1 MNMGWTLF
9 FLIPVA
15 CGAVYW
21 MATTITLAIF
31 FSKKK
36 KPPVLASPWPSVSLI
51 KPVCGLEKNLEAN
64 LKTALGQDYPDY
76 EVIYV
81 VQDKNDPALPV
92 LEKIRGAQIVIDE
105 EAPGPNGRLVNI
117 CNGAKRAAGEILV
130 FSDSDMFLEP
140 DYLKMIVA
148 PFLEDSKGGMV
159 CTLYRAAGAVRWFE
173 KLELLSLN
181 ADFIPSAV
189 FAEVTGLSKIC
200 PGSSQAIRRDV
211 LEKIGGLAPLAHYL
225 VEDFE
230 LGQRVQEAGFQIKI
244 IHYLAQTQVAL
255 HGVRDWWRH
264 QVYWKQNTRAAA
276 PVGFFFTLLIR
287 AVPFSLLYALLGGVA
302 GRGVLGITLGLRWVT
317 SVWNALILR
326 DREGLKALWLLP
338 LRDLLGFFVWI
349 ASLTRHKT
357 HWRGKVFRVKKGI
370 MHEATGG

>member
-1 MNMGWTLF
+1 MIWISVL
-9 FLIPVA
+9 LVPVF
-15 CGAVYW
+15 CGGFYW
-21 MATTITLAIF
+21 VLTAIALALF
-31 FSKKK
+31 FSKKEEVK
-36 KPPVLASPWPSVSLI
+36 RNAWPWPKVSLI
-51 KPVCGLEKNLEAN
+51 KPVCGLERN
-64 LKTALGQDYPDY
+64 LKENLATAVIQDYPDY
-76 EVIYV
+76 EVIYA
-81 VQDKNDPALPV
+81 VQNKNDPALSV
-92 LEKIRGAQIVIDE
+92 LKKIGGAQVVIDE

-117 CNGAKRAAGEILV
+117 HNGTKRAAGEILV
-130 FSDSDMFLEP
+130 FSDSDMLLKP
-140 DYLKMIVA
+140 DYLKTIVG
-148 PFLEDSKGGMV
+148 PFLQDRSVGMV
-159 CTLYRAAGAVRWFE
+159 CTLYRAAGARHWFE

-189 FAEVTGLSKIC
+189 FAEVTGFSKIC

-230 LGQRVQEAGFQIKI
+230 LGRRVREAGFQIKI
-244 IHYLAQTQVAL
+244 LPYLAQTQVAL
-255 HGVRDWWRH
+255 QGVRDWWRH

-276 PVGFFFTLLIR
+276 PVGFFFTLFIR
-287 AVPFSLLYALLGGVA
+287 AVPFSLLYALLGGR
-302 GRGVLGITLGLRWVT
+302 GGWGVLGITLGLRWIT